1 MVDRS
6 CWDQSFVDAV
16 SPSPPGSGSG
26 GFVDV
31 FDDDHHH
38 DRRHRH
44 DDDDAPWGSTGVI
57 RKSTSCTDGRSW
69 SPAAAASVNGCCNP
83 TILCSSPSSCG
94 ADSGRASTSDDRL
107 YQNGVGGGAA
117 AAGFLA
123 VHDAHWSSSSSS
135 SAELCPAAAD
145 LIVLDS
151 GAFSESSSGGSAATA
166 AATPASEPLTGC
178 AARSLAD
185 SPARSTT
192 RSSAAAASE
201 PLTGCPARSTA
212 DFTAR
217 STTRSLTTAAPEPLT
232 GCAARSTADCRS
244 RSSAAAAATSDSW
257 WRTTTDAGAA
267 YSRVA
272 SFLPAW
278 DAERLESAYRALAA
292 CGFYYGRMSMDAAT
306 ERLAGRAVG
315 AFLLRDS
322 ADRRYLFSL
331 SVQTCRGTTSIRLS
345 YRSGLFRLDCSADQE
360 HLMPTFDCPL
370 RLLTHY
376 VRLCSTG
383 AGGGPRPASEPR
395 RPGDVRRH
403 RHGYVLLESS
413 GRRDT
418 PVLLVRP
425 YRERPS
431 SLAHLCRRTVHR
443 ALADGGRADH
453 DDSAAAAAVDRLQL
467 QPSLKT
473 YLKLYPYDL

>member
-1 MVDRS
+1 
-6 CWDQSFVDAV
+6 
-16 SPSPPGSGSG
+16 
-26 GFVDV
+26 
-31 FDDDHHH
+31 
-38 DRRHRH
+38 
-44 DDDDAPWGSTGVI
+44 
-57 RKSTSCTDGRSW
+57 
-69 SPAAAASVNGCCNP
+69 
-83 TILCSSPSSCG
+83 
-94 ADSGRASTSDDRL
+94 
-107 YQNGVGGGAA
+107 
-117 AAGFLA
+117 
-123 VHDAHWSSSSSS
+123 
-135 SAELCPAAAD
+135 
-145 LIVLDS
+145 
-151 GAFSESSSGGSAATA
+151 
-166 AATPASEPLTGC
+166 
-178 AARSLAD
+178 
-185 SPARSTT
+185 
-192 RSSAAAASE
+192 
-201 PLTGCPARSTA
+201 
-212 DFTAR
+212 
-217 STTRSLTTAAPEPLT
+217 
-232 GCAARSTADCRS
+232 
-244 RSSAAAAATSDSW
+244 
-257 WRTTTDAGAA
+257 
-267 YSRVA
+267 VA

-278 DAERLESAYRALAA
+278 DAERLECAYRALAA

-370 RLLTHY
+370 RLLAHY

-395 RPGDVRRH
+395 RRGDVRRH

-453 DDSAAAAAVDRLQL
+453 DDSAAAAAAAVDRLQL